1 MSGGGRAVPARA
13 LKAVTPAPIEE
24 READRLDVRV
34 SQGRL
39 HAAHVRAV
47 AQAVAEFHHS
57 PDCAPGDAS
66 GEAPTPV
73 GIMRQTRSSCERFA
87 ERATT
92 LGLAPID
99 VERVIGSLARLQRER
114 LAWLLPRL
122 ESVRLRRRHAM
133 LCCARAWVDDDLK
146 ARVDPGPGSSARNDV
161 LDVAE
166 DLAGLFVDLSS
177 RGASSAG
184 RTLLG
189 EYALR
194 TDDYSLFR
202 AIGLYAP
209 AAACQLASAAIEF
222 AGDCAS
228 ERERAEALVP
238 LALGSQAASQAA
250 WLFAVGGGVASGKS
264 TLARALADSLGAVRV
279 VADSVRDAL
288 LEYPSDVPVHELA
301 WTRTFSPGFEGRV
314 YEGLCRRAEHALATG
329 HPVVLDACFP
339 SARRRIGLTE
349 LAARNG
355 AALVFV
361 ECRPDAETVR
371 ARLEARDERDR
382 ASRGWQQ
389 LAAGLV
395 ARWEPRTQN
404 EPGMHAVL
412 DTGRPVSE
420 SLDALRAQIDASVE
434 VASE

>member
-66 GEAPTPV
+66 GEAPTPA
-73 GIMRQTRSSCERFA
+73 GIMRQARSSCERFA

-92 LGLAPID
+92 LGLASID
-99 VERVIGSLARLQRER
+99 VERGIGSLARLQRER

-122 ESVRLRRRHAM
+122 ESVRLRRRHAT
-133 LCCARAWVDDDLK
+133 LCCARAWVDDDLR

-166 DLAGLFVDLSS
+166 DLAGLFVDLSN

-202 AIGLYAP
+202 VIGLYAP
-209 AAACQLASAAIEF
+209 EAACQLASAAIEF
-222 AGDCAS
+222 AGDCTS
-228 ERERAEALVP
+228 ERERAEALVA
-238 LALGSQAASQAA
+238 LALRSGWLRRVFRCASRTGRQFMRDRRRATVGSES
-250 WLFAVGGGVASGKS
+250 GVSDRLSIPDATRNSANSGW
-264 TLARALADSLGAVRV
+264 SLGAC
-279 VADSVRDAL
+279 
-288 LEYPSDVPVHELA
+288 PQIP
-301 WTRTFSPGFEGRV
+301 
-314 YEGLCRRAEHALATG
+314 
-329 HPVVLDACFP
+329 
-339 SARRRIGLTE
+339 
-349 LAARNG
+349 
-355 AALVFV
+355 
-361 ECRPDAETVR
+361 
-371 ARLEARDERDR
+371 
-382 ASRGWQQ
+382 
-389 LAAGLV
+389 
-395 ARWEPRTQN
+395 
-404 EPGMHAVL
+404 
-412 DTGRPVSE
+412 TGRP
-420 SLDALRAQIDASVE
+420 AA
-434 VASE
+434 